1 MQVFPSKNQ
10 FQSNPASASLLE
22 RLIAYE
28 QNVGLTGAMLY
39 HSFPLYRDEEG
50 GVVMA
55 DCVLL
60 SQQHGV
66 FTFALTTDAE
76 ALSSNELQRC
86 RDISE
91 QVPSYVQSRLI
102 KNRLLRKGP
111 TRLAF
116 EITPV
121 IYAPLLTRIPGVQD
135 VPVVSSEESLAAL
148 FNERVA
154 PMSDDMFKELVA
166 TIEGAKGLI
175 RPKQRDLA
183 DQDISSKGKQ
193 AELVEAAIT
202 LFDQQQ
208 KHGMMGR
215 VTGPQRV
222 RGLAGSGKTVVLAMK
237 AAQAHLQNPDARI
250 VFTFYTKSLYQHVK
264 RLITRFY
271 RQFDDRDPAWDKK
284 LFILH
289 GWGGSGS
296 PGLYSKACE
305 EHGVPSISFQQAAAR
320 STLDDKFDFACK
332 SLLSAATIKP
342 LYDYIFIDEGQDFP
356 LSFICLC
363 HQLARDGKFVLAY
376 DDLQAIFQAT
386 TPSTADI
393 FGTDEHGN
401 PKVTFEED
409 VVLHRCYRNPRE
421 VLVAAHALGF
431 GVYGERI
438 VQMLESAEH
447 WEDIGYVVKEG
458 EFIEGSTIRVERPKE
473 NSLTMISD
481 ANGFDEII
489 KASVASSLDAEI
501 ETVAKSIKSDLDDG
515 LQPDDVLVV
524 SVDDR
529 NAKRYLS
536 GIEGSLHGVGIAC
549 NNLHTDS
556 FGIRD
561 FSKDGRVTLA
571 TVHKAKGNEAF
582 MVYVVGVDA
591 LMYHPDV
598 RKRNMLFTAITR
610 AKGWV
615 RLSGTGEG
623 AKRCIKELE
632 RAKANYP
639 SLVFTFP
646 GPEELK
652 VMKRDLAEAADRK
665 LKARRLIEQLQDEF
679 SDDEIAEIMKDTKR
693 KKSGTPKRPRRK
705 E

>member
-10 FQSNPASASLLE
+10 FQGDPASASLLE
-22 RLIAYE
+22 RLLANE
-28 QNVGLTGAMLY
+28 HSLGLTGAMLY

-66 FTFALTTDAE
+66 FTFALTTESND
-76 ALSSNELQRC
+76 LSPSEQKRC
-86 RDISE
+86 LDISE
-91 QVPSYVQSRLI
+91 QVPSYVQSRLV
-102 KNRLLRKGP
+102 KNRQLRKGP

-121 IYAPLLTRIPGVQD
+121 IYAPFLTTTPDIED
-135 VPVVSSEESLAAL
+135 VPVVSSDAAL
-148 FNERVA
+148 VALFEERVD
-154 PMSDDMFKELVA
+154 PMGDDMFKELIA

-175 RPKQRDLA
+175 RPKKRELPDE
-183 DQDISSKGKQ
+183 DTSSKGKQ

-215 VTGPQRV
+215 VTGPQRI

-250 VFTFYTKSLYQHVK
+250 AFTFYTKSLYQHVK

-271 RQFDDRDPAWDKK
+271 RQFDDRDPNWDKK

-305 EHGVPSISFQQAAAR
+305 EHSVPAISFQQAAAR
-320 STLDDKFDFACK
+320 SPLDDKFDFACK
-332 SLLSAATIKP
+332 SLMSTAKIKP
-342 LYDYIFIDEGQDFP
+342 LYDYIFVDEGQDFP
-356 LSFICLC
+356 VSFIQLC
-363 HQLARDGKFVLAY
+363 HELAKDGKFVLAY
-376 DDLQAIFQAT
+376 DDLQTIFQAT

-393 FGTDEHGN
+393 FGTDQHGN

-409 VVLHRCYRNPRE
+409 IVLHRCYRNPRE
-421 VLVAAHALGF
+421 VLVSAHALGF
-431 GVYGERI
+431 GFYGERI
-438 VQMLESAEH
+438 VQMLESSEH

-458 EFIEGSTIRVERPKE
+458 EFVEGSKIRVERPKE

-481 ANGFDEII
+481 VSGFDEIV
-489 KASVASSLDAEI
+489 KASVASSLEDEI
-501 ETVAKSIKSDLDDG
+501 EAVAKSIKTDIKDG
-515 LQPDDVLVV
+515 LNPDDILVV

-529 NAKRYLS
+529 NAKHYLS
-536 GIEGSLHGVGIAC
+536 GIENALHKLHISC
-549 NNLHTDS
+549 NNLHADS

-561 FSKDGRVTLA
+561 FSKEGRVTLA

-591 LMYHPDV
+591 VMFRPDV
-598 RKRNMLFTAITR
+598 RKRNMLFTAMTR

-615 RLSGTGEG
+615 RVSGTGDG
-623 AKRCIKELE
+623 AKRCIQELHKAKE
-632 RAKANYP
+632 NYP

-693 KKSGTPKRPRRK
+693 KKSETQRKPRRK
-705 E
+705 G